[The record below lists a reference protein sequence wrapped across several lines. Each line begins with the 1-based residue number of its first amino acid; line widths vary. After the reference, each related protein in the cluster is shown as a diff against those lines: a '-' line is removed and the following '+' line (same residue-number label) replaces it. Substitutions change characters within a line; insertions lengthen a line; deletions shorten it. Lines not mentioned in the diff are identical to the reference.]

1 MDKKTRMIGY
11 NRAETIEN
19 GGTAYERRYIN
30 GEEQHPPLAML
41 AVYGAGLYFLYSLA
55 RTAFFGYETIIG
67 YSPWLWWSLAVVSVL
82 ISLVAFGGWYHE
94 WENKFRSTCYFI
106 VFNALFYGLIL
117 FVIGFIAND
126 YELVLEHKL
135 N

>member
-1 MDKKTRMIGY
+1 MDKQTRSIGY
-11 NRAETIEN
+11 NRVETIVN
-19 GGTAYERRYIN
+19 AGTAYERRYIN
-30 GEEQHPPLAML
+30 GKLQESPA
-41 AVYGAGLYFLYSLA
+41 AVFIVYGTLLYFLYSLA

-67 YSPWLWWSLAVVSVL
+67 YSPWLWWSLATVSVL
-82 ISLVAFGGWYHE
+82 ISLAGLGGWYHE